1 MFEILTTEQTYEAD
15 RKTIEAGTA
24 GDVLME
30 NAGAAVVAEIVSR
43 WTPRS
48 VAVLCGPG
56 NNGGDGF
63 VIARLLRNAGWS
75 VRLGLLCD
83 AEKLTGDAALNAGRW
98 DGAVERLSSALLV
111 GADLIVDCLFG
122 AGLARSIEGELAELV
137 CAVNACGVPVIA
149 VDVPSGVDG
158 NSGEVRGVS
167 IKADV
172 TVTFCRPKPGHYLLP
187 GRVLCG
193 QVIVR
198 DIGIT
203 DQTIRDIRPSLMRN
217 EPGIWRAGIHWPGV
231 DGHKY
236 HRGHLLV
243 VGGASMTGAGRLVAR
258 AARRAGA
265 GLLTV
270 VADPSALPVYAAD
283 SPGIMTAPIASLDDL
298 LKDCRHN
305 ALIIGPGFGVGDETC
320 SRIIPLLHYCR
331 CTVLDA
337 DALTSFAEQPS
348 TLFFAIQGP
357 TVLTPHEGEFARLF
371 PDIEGDK
378 LSRARAAAKRS
389 GATVLIKG
397 ADTVIAAPDGRAA
410 INAIDAPWLA
420 TAGSGDVLAGIIGGL
435 MAQGMEMFD
444 AACMGAWLHARA
456 GADLGPGLIAE
467 DIPEHLPVFL
477 GELWH
482 ALPK

>member
-1 MFEILTTEQTYEAD
+1 MFEILTTEQMYEAD
-15 RKTIEAGTA
+15 RKTIDAGTT

-30 NAGAAVVAEIVSR
+30 NAGAAVVGEIVSR

-63 VIARLLRNAGWS
+63 VVARLLRHAGWS
-75 VRLGLLCD
+75 VRLGLLCE

-98 DGAVERLSSALLV
+98 DGAVERLSPALLV

-158 NSGEVRGVS
+158 NGGEVRGVS

-172 TVTFCRPKPGHYLLP
+172 TVIFCRPKPGHYLLP

-193 QVIVR
+193 QLIVC

-283 SPGIMTAPIASLDDL
+283 SPGIMTAPIAILDDL

-467 DIPEHLPVFL
+467 DIPEHLPVLL

>member
-158 NSGEVRGVS
+158 NGGEVRGVS

-305 ALIIGPGFGVGDETC
+305 ALIIGPGFGVSDETC

-410 INAIDAPWLA
+410 INSIDAPWLA

-456 GADLGPGLIAE
+456 GADLGPGLVAE
-467 DIPEHLPVFL
+467 DIPEYLPVL
-477 GELWH
+477 LSELWH
-482 ALPK
+482 ALPE

>member
-158 NSGEVRGVS
+158 NGGEVRGVS

-283 SPGIMTAPIASLDDL
+283 SPGIMTAPIASLEDL

-467 DIPEHLPVFL
+467 DIPEHLPVLL

>member
-1 MFEILTTEQTYEAD
+1 MFEILTTEQMYEAD
-15 RKTIEAGTA
+15 RKTIDAGTT

-75 VRLGLLCD
+75 VRLGLLCE

-98 DGAVERLSSALLV
+98 DGAVERLSPALLV
-111 GADLIVDCLFG
+111 GAALIVDCLFG

-158 NSGEVRGVS
+158 NSGDVRGVS

-172 TVTFCRPKPGHYLLP
+172 TMTFCRPKPGHYLLP

-270 VADPSALPVYAAD
+270 VADLSALPVYAAD
-283 SPGIMTAPIASLDDL
+283 SPGIMTAPIAILDDL

-467 DIPEHLPVFL
+467 DIPEHLPVLL

>member
-1 MFEILTTEQTYEAD
+1 MFEILTTEQMYEAD
-15 RKTIEAGTA
+15 RKTIEAGTT
-24 GDVLME
+24 GDALME

-48 VAVLCGPG
+48 VTVLCGPG

-83 AEKLTGDAALNAGRW
+83 ADKLTGDAALNAGRW
-98 DGAVERLSSALLV
+98 DGAVERLSPALLV

-172 TVTFCRPKPGHYLLP
+172 TVTFCRPKPGHHLLP
-187 GRVLCG
+187 GRILCG
-193 QVIVR
+193 QVAVR

-203 DQTIRDIRPSLMRN
+203 NQTIRDIRPSLMRN
-217 EPGIWRAGIHWPGV
+217 EPGIWLAGIHWPSV

-270 VADPSALPVYAAD
+270 VADPSALPVYAVD

-305 ALIIGPGFGVGDETC
+305 ALVIGPGFGVGDETC

-397 ADTVIAAPDGRAA
+397 GDTVIAAPDGRAA
-410 INAIDAPWLA
+410 INAIEAPWLA

-444 AACMGAWLHARA
+444 AACMGVWLHARA

-467 DIPEHLPVFL
+467 DIPEHLPVLL

>member
-1 MFEILTTEQTYEAD
+1 
-15 RKTIEAGTA
+15 
-24 GDVLME
+24 
-30 NAGAAVVAEIVSR
+30 
-43 WTPRS
+43 
-48 VAVLCGPG
+48 
-56 NNGGDGF
+56 
-63 VIARLLRNAGWS
+63 
-75 VRLGLLCD
+75 
-83 AEKLTGDAALNAGRW
+83 
-98 DGAVERLSSALLV
+98 
-111 GADLIVDCLFG
+111 
-122 AGLARSIEGELAELV
+122 
-137 CAVNACGVPVIA
+137 
-149 VDVPSGVDG
+149 
-158 NSGEVRGVS
+158 
-167 IKADV
+167 
-172 TVTFCRPKPGHYLLP
+172 LP
-187 GRVLCG
+187 GRILCG

-198 DIGIT
+198 DIGIA
-203 DQTIRDIRPSLMRN
+203 DQTIRDIRPMLVCN
-217 EPGIWRAGIHWPGV
+217 EPGVWRAGINWPGV

-243 VGGASMTGAGRLVAR
+243 IGGATMTGAGRLVAR

-270 VADPSALPVYAAD
+270 VAEPASLSVYAAD
-283 SPGIMTAPIASLDDL
+283 SPGIMTAPIATLDDL

-305 ALIIGPGFGVGDETC
+305 ALVIGPGFGVGDETC
-320 SRIIPLLHYCR
+320 SRIITLLHYCR

-397 ADTVIAAPDGRAA
+397 ADTVVAAPDGRAA
-410 INAIDAPWLA
+410 INTIDAPWLA

-456 GADLGPGLIAE
+456 GGDIGPGLIAE
-467 DIPEHLPVFL
+467 DIPHHLPVLL
-477 GELWH
+477 GQLWRGV
-482 ALPK
+482 PK